1 MNKRNRVLNLLLIAV
16 LFLFACNL
24 PSASQGEEASL
35 TAAAQTVEA
44 LLSATPALTINT
56 NTPLPAVSATI
67 TSTALPGSTNT
78 PIASATTNCN
88 LAQFITDVTVPDGT
102 IMTPNQ
108 AFTKKWRMKNIGSCV
123 WNGYSMVFD
132 SGDAMGGPASKPI
145 AAVNPGQEVD
155 LEVNLTAP
163 AAPGNYKGYWR
174 IVTSGNVLVPVV
186 NGNQGKSFFVDIKV
200 QAPVVASPTPTNT
213 PPALPPAIAQVILSS
228 LGGESGQVRS
238 DNTVLTPPNTGDA
251 DTPGV
256 PVTAEAFISFNMSVI
271 PAGANITKVVVDFSS
286 YDVLGNPWSGLGDGC
301 LRSYVQNYGALDA
314 GDFFPGDPTSAITRW
329 CGAGE
334 LSSIFEDAAMKS
346 VVQSAVGASRLQLR
360 LQFRTPTTN
369 NNGIADMIRFGTV
382 KLTVTYQ

>member
-1 MNKRNRVLNLLLIAV
+1 MNKRNRVLNLLFIAV
-16 LFLFACNL
+16 LFLFACTL

-44 LLSATPALTINT
+44 LLSATPALSINT
-56 NTPLPAVSATI
+56 SAPLPAVSATI

-200 QAPVVASPTPTNT
+200 QAP
-213 PPALPPAIAQVILSS
+213 ALPPAIAQVILSS

-238 DNTVLTPPNTGDA
+238 DNTVLSPPNTGDT
-251 DTPGV
+251 DTNIV
-256 PVTAEAFISFNMSVI
+256 AEAFVSFDMSSI

-334 LSSIFEDAAMKS
+334 LSSVFEDAAMKS
-346 VVQSAVGASRLQLR
+346 VVQNAVGASRLQLR

-369 NNGIADMIRFGTV
+369 NNGVADMIRFGTV

>member
-1 MNKRNRVLNLLLIAV
+1 MNKRNRVLNLLFIVV

-35 TAAAQTVEA
+35 TTVAQTVEA

-56 NTPLPAVSATI
+56 STPLPAVSATI
-67 TSTALPGSTNT
+67 TSTALAGNTNT

-88 LAQFITDVTVPDGT
+88 LAQFITDVTVPDGA

-132 SGDAMGGPASKPI
+132 SGDAMGGPATKPI

-186 NGNQGKSFFVDIKV
+186 NGYQGKSFYVDIKV
-200 QAPVVASPTPTNT
+200 QAPVVSSSTPTNT
-213 PPALPPAIAQVILSS
+213 PPALPPAIAQGVLISVP
-228 LGGESGQVRS
+228 GESGQVRS
-238 DNTVLTPPNTGDA
+238 DGTVLTPPNTGDA
-251 DTPGV
+251 DTAGV
-256 PVTAEAFISFNMSVI
+256 AITAEAFVSFNMSSI

-286 YDVLGNPWSGLGDGC
+286 YDVLGNPWSLGDGC
-301 LRSYVQNYGALDA
+301 VRSYVQNYGTLDA

-334 LSSIFEDAAMKS
+334 LSSVFEDAAMKS
-346 VVQSAVGASRLQLR
+346 VVQNAVGTSRLQLR
-360 LQFRTPTTN
+360 IQFRTPTTN
-369 NNGIADMIRFGTV
+369 NNGVADMIRFGTV

>member
-1 MNKRNRVLNLLLIAV
+1 MNKRNRVLNLLFIAV

-44 LLSATPALTINT
+44 LLSATPALSINT
-56 NTPLPAVSATI
+56 SAPLPAVSATI

-78 PIASATTNCN
+78 PIASATTDCN
-88 LAQFITDVTVPDGT
+88 LAQFITDVNVPDGT

-132 SGDAMGGPASKPI
+132 SGDAMGGPATKPI

-213 PPALPPAIAQVILSS
+213 PPALPPAIAQVVLNAVAS
-228 LGGESGQVRS
+228 ESGTLYEPAAGAPSTILAGDTSANEIARGYMSFDISTLSGKTIQNASLALGSCSTMQNPFTSLSGIWVGEVQYPLPL
-238 DNTVLTPPNTGDA
+238 DQADYNIAGTGI
-251 DTPGV
+251 V
-256 PVTAEAFISFNMSVI
+256 NLNSI
-271 PAGANITKVVVDFSS
+271 PAPI
-286 YDVLGNPWSGLGDGC
+286 DVKAYVQARVTEGKSRFQIRLHPAGPSDGDGQADYISC
-301 LRSYVQNYGALDA
+301 NA
-314 GDFFPGDPTSAITRW
+314 GSVTLTITYN
-329 CGAGE
+329 
-334 LSSIFEDAAMKS
+334 
-346 VVQSAVGASRLQLR
+346 
-360 LQFRTPTTN
+360 P
-369 NNGIADMIRFGTV
+369 
-382 KLTVTYQ
+382 